1 MDPGLSRLRR
11 GPSGGS
17 NLPTPIAPDPA
28 DHTLRET
35 MLAGAPNVQAGE
47 LHPTIVVATTIY
59 VVALGASALLK
70 VRADV
75 LNAVP
80 LCIGPG
86 AFLCLYSRI
95 AFPRALRIT
104 RLIEATF
111 IVIVL
116 GLSLACL
123 SYLGAMADL
132 PLRDRE
138 MMWIDHH
145 FGFDWL
151 QMMQALDR
159 RPLLLNV
166 LDGAYA
172 TFTSQLIGTVLVLI
186 LAGRTRELDRFC
198 LTFVCASVMAG
209 VCSVFVPT
217 LGPMSAAGSHADFA
231 HLPTLGRTTAEIV
244 LNLRDGTLR
253 AIDLDAINGIISF
266 PSLHAAVSV
275 IVPFSLRW
283 NRALFWPIAMLD
295 AVMLVSAVPS
305 GNHYLVDVVG
315 GVGVGTLAILC
326 SGPIQASVDRL
337 VHLAPRGARSR
348 PALDGQSP
356 GIS

>member
-1 MDPGLSRLRR
+1 
-11 GPSGGS
+11 
-17 NLPTPIAPDPA
+17 
-28 DHTLRET
+28 
-35 MLAGAPNVQAGE
+35 
-47 LHPTIVVATTIY
+47 
-59 VVALGASALLK
+59 
-70 VRADV
+70 
-75 LNAVP
+75 
-80 LCIGPG
+80 
-86 AFLCLYSRI
+86 
-95 AFPRALRIT
+95 
-104 RLIEATF
+104 
-111 IVIVL
+111 
-116 GLSLACL
+116 
-123 SYLGAMADL
+123 
-132 PLRDRE
+132 
-138 MMWIDHH
+138 
-145 FGFDWL
+145 
-151 QMMQALDR
+151 
-159 RPLLLNV
+159 V

-275 IVPFSLRW
+275 IVPFSMRW